1 MQIRCTFCQTMYAI
15 SHEETL
21 AALERMEEEHLTYY
35 EAHCPRCRRA
45 TRVER
50 FKLEASYPTW
60 REDLKQM
67 AKQAGTKPAPIPAS
81 PAPKVEIPAVTAKKH
96 SHRPAGVAAQK
107 PMPKTVKTPVKVKP
121 APAKKVAAPKAK
133 PAAKATQKA
142 AAKPAA
148 KKPAVKKP
156 TAKPAAKKPMAKPA
170 AKKPAA
176 KKPAAKPAAKKPA
189 PKATSTAKKPAKK
202 PVSGTKK
209 K

>member
-21 AALERMEEEHLTYY
+21 AALEHMEEEHQTYY

-96 SHRPAGVAAQK
+96 SHRPAGVAARHRGVSGGCALVNSC
-107 PMPKTVKTPVKVKP
+107 PLIFPNPTTPVSRRS
-121 APAKKVAAPKAK
+121 PKCRRHDDRRH
-133 PAAKATQKA
+133 TD
-142 AAKPAA
+142 
-148 KKPAVKKP
+148 
-156 TAKPAAKKPMAKPA
+156 
-170 AKKPAA
+170 
-176 KKPAAKPAAKKPA
+176 
-189 PKATSTAKKPAKK
+189 STHA
-202 PVSGTKK
+202 
-209 K
+209 